1 MSDSAF
7 WRFSL
12 AFYSRPGVADAC
24 IALQDE
30 CGADVNVALYL
41 LFLALDGRVIGAA
54 DMTRIVAIA
63 APWNDAVVLPLRSV
77 RRRMKGGV
85 AGLPA
90 PHTEALRTEVKRIE
104 LQAERL
110 LQESLQTLGLE
121 PAFAATHSAVE
132 AAATTNLERYA
143 GLLAMTNASMQP
155 LIDRF
160 CEYRLQYGDT
170 NHAGAPGP

>member
-24 IALQDE
+24 IALQDA

-41 LFLALDGRVIGAA
+41 LFLALDGRVIETN
-54 DMTRIVAIA
+54 DMTRIIAVA

-77 RRRMKGGV
+77 RRRMKGGG

-90 PHTEALRTEVKRIE
+90 PRAEALRTEVKRIE
-104 LQAERL
+104 LQAEHL
-110 LQESLQTLGLE
+110 LQEALETLGRT
-121 PAFAATHSAVE
+121 AQFALQRHSPDV
-132 AAATTNLERYA
+132 AAKTNLAHYA
-143 GLLAMTNASMQP
+143 GLLMVDDARLEP
-155 LIDRF
+155 LLHHFIEHRARAEF
-160 CEYRLQYGDT
+160 G
-170 NHAGAPGP
+170 

>member
-12 AFYSRPGVADAC
+12 AFYSRPGVAEAC

-41 LFLALDGRVIGAA
+41 LFLALDGRVIDAN
-54 DMTRIVAIA
+54 DLTRIIAVA

-85 AGLPA
+85 TDMPA
-90 PHTEALRTEVKRIE
+90 SPTEALRTEVKRIE

-110 LQESLQTLGLE
+110 LQEALEALGLS
-121 PAFAATHSAVE
+121 AQFATRHDSPDM
-132 AAATTNLERYA
+132 AAKINLEHYA
-143 GLLAMTNASMQP
+143 GLLGVDDERLEP
-155 LIDRF
+155 LLRRF
-160 CEYRLQYGDT
+160 YEHCER
-170 NHAGAPGP
+170 AGRD